1 MNPKKS
7 TKLYQAVAEDLNM
20 SESLVE
26 NLIELYYKDLRNC
39 MSQLSHTRI
48 NVTGLGHFYAKS
60 QKIKKDIISISSIL
74 KTHDVSTFRA
84 YFNKKNYEETLDR
97 LIILDK
103 ELTEEKQLRIT
114 YKDESSTK
122 SNLGEQDQDH

>member
-1 MNPKKS
+1 MDPKKS
-7 TKLYQAVAEDLNM
+7 SKLYAVVAEDLNI

-26 NLIELYYKDLRNC
+26 NLIELYYKDLRTC
-39 MSQLSHTRI
+39 MSQLSHTRL

-60 QKIKKDIISISSIL
+60 QKIKKDIVSIGAIL
-74 KTHDVSTFRA
+74 KTHDVSTFKA

-103 ELTEEKQLRIT
+103 ELTEEKQLRINH
-114 YKDESSTK
+114 KNESNT
-122 SNLGEQDQDH
+122 

>member
-7 TKLYQAVAEDLNM
+7 TKLYKVVAEDLNI

-26 NLIELYYKDLRNC
+26 NLVELYYKDLRNC
-39 MSQLSHTRI
+39 MSQLSHTRL

-60 QKIKKDIISISSIL
+60 QKIKKDIISIGSIL
-74 KTHDVSTFRA
+74 KTHDVSTFKA

-103 ELTEEKQLRIT
+103 ELTEEKQLRINH
-114 YKDESSTK
+114 KDESSAK
-122 SNLGEQDQDH
+122 SNLGKQN

>member
-7 TKLYQAVAEDLNM
+7 TKLYKVVAEDLNI

-26 NLIELYYKDLRNC
+26 NLVELYYKDLRNC
-39 MSQLSHTRI
+39 MSQLSHTRL

-60 QKIKKDIISISSIL
+60 QKIKKDIISIGSIL
-74 KTHDVSTFRA
+74 KTHDVSTFKA

-103 ELTEEKQLRIT
+103 ELTEEKQLRINHKN
-114 YKDESSTK
+114 KDCNK
-122 SNLGEQDQDH
+122 NNLN

>member
-7 TKLYQAVAEDLNM
+7 SKLYAVVAEDLNI

-26 NLIELYYKDLRNC
+26 NLIELYYKDLRTC
-39 MSQLSHTRI
+39 MSQLSHTRL

-60 QKIKKDIISISSIL
+60 QKIKKDIVSIGAIL
-74 KTHDVSTFRA
+74 KTHDVSTFKA

-103 ELTEEKQLRIT
+103 ELTEEKQLRINH
-114 YKDESSTK
+114 KNESSTK
-122 SNLGEQDQDH
+122 SNLGEQDTDS

>member
-7 TKLYQAVAEDLNM
+7 TKLYKAVAEDLNI

-26 NLIELYYKDLRNC
+26 NLIELYYKDLRTC
-39 MSQLSHTRI
+39 MSQLSHTRL

-60 QKIKKDIISISSIL
+60 QKIKKDIVGIGAIL
-74 KTHDVSTFRA
+74 KTHDVSTFKA

-103 ELTEEKQLRIT
+103 ELTEEKQLRINH
-114 YKDESSTK
+114 KDESSTK
-122 SNLGEQDQDH
+122 SNLGKQDTDS